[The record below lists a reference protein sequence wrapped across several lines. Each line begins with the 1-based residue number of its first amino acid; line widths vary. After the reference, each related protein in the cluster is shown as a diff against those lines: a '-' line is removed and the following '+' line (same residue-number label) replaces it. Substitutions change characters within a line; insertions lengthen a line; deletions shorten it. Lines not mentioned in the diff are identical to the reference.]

1 MLQGA
6 EYIKAGAFCSS
17 GDLSTHSGVA
27 LLSCFL
33 AVRSV
38 NHNFSLLNLNLL
50 TALAGLAF
58 LAADMLINILDALAL
73 VRLGRTLLADFRRE
87 LAHLLLV
94 GTGDND
100 LVGAGTSMVIPSISA
115 TLT

>member
-1 MLQGA
+1 MADINVKLVKSLIGSTKPQIA
-6 EYIKAGAFCSS
+6 TA
-17 GDLSTHSGVA
+17 DLVA

-58 LAADMLINILDALAL
+58 LAADMLINILDALSL
-73 VRLGRTLLADFRRE
+73 I
-87 LAHLLLV
+87 H
-94 GTGDND
+94 
-100 LVGAGTSMVIPSISA
+100 I
-115 TLT
+115 